1 MYNFTFLNEVNN
13 ANEEVN
19 TIRQQA
25 NSATN

>member
-25 NSATN
+25 NCATN